1 MSGDHHNLGGDSVT
15 RTVRVVALSALTLA
29 VAVASLTGCGAA
41 HTVLGIHEAPKPNPA
56 SPPLT
61 AAQANAI
68 VTRAFAAAYQ
78 GDVTTGAAA
87 RAAQRTAYTGEGL
100 RAVGGRVKLAGGRPA
115 VGSSPVPRPPKP
127 QLLAVSRGLGY
138 PRVIVAQTVTAVGGL
153 PILHLVTSPDPAT
166 PYRISASVT
175 MLSRSPV
182 KAFEPLSQ
190 GSPMVTDGT
199 GLAVAPTVMLTG
211 YAAGMAFPARA
222 LTNPPFGPD
231 SFSTQ
236 LRTGAAGVARA
247 VAAQAT
253 FSQVHKLVPGSVY
266 AVRQASGDG
275 LAFGVLERTDS
286 FAVKSGQAIN
296 TVADKD
302 FVLMSGKKRVT
313 ERASR
318 TTLEFIAFT
327 VPRSK
332 GQATLVAASEQL
344 VAGSGS

>member
-1 MSGDHHNLGGDSVT
+1 VT
-15 RTVRVVALSALTLA
+15 RIVRAVALSAVTLA
-29 VAVASLTGCGAA
+29 VVVASLTGCGAG
-41 HTVLGIHEAPKPNPA
+41 HTVLGIHEAPKANPA
-56 SPPLT
+56 APALT
-61 AAQANAI
+61 VARANAI
-68 VTRAFAAAYQ
+68 LTRAFGAAYQ
-78 GDVTTGAAA
+78 GDMTTGAVA

-100 RAVGGRVKLAGGRPA
+100 RAVGGRVKLADGRPTA
-115 VGSSPVPRPPKP
+115 GSPPYPRASAPR
-127 QLLAVSRGLGY
+127 LLAVSRGLGY
-138 PRVIVAQTVTAVGGL
+138 PRVIVAQTVTAVSGL
-153 PILHLVTSPDPAT
+153 PILHLLISPDPAT
-166 PYRISASVT
+166 PYRIRASVT
-175 MLSRSPV
+175 MLSPSPV
-182 KAFEPLSQ
+182 SAFDALSQ
-190 GSPMVTDGT
+190 GSPMVTSGT

-222 LTNPPFGPD
+222 LTNPPFGAD
-231 SFSTQ
+231 SFSAQ
-236 LRTGAAGVARA
+236 LRTRAAGVARA

-302 FVLMSGKKRVT
+302 FVLMSGRKRVT

-318 TTLEFIAFT
+318 TTLEFIAFS
-327 VPRSK
+327 VPRSR
-332 GQATLVAASEQL
+332 GQATLVAASEQV